1 MAIKRVVNTEFW
13 IDDKVVDLF
22 SPEDKYFMLY
32 LLTNPHTTQLGIY
45 KLNAKVAAFELGY
58 SVEAVKTLL
67 ERFENKYG
75 LIRYSNETQEVAVKN
90 YLKHSVIKGGK
101 PVLDLLNKELSQVK
115 NTKLIGYVFDQLKGK
130 KNLNASVSQFVNTI
144 VLNDYENE
152 NDNEND
158 NENEESYHESYHESS
173 ATNPRKRKT
182 EVTRHK
188 YGTYQNVL
196 LSDED
201 LDKLKKEFSADWE
214 SRIERLSE
222 YIASTGKKYKNH
234 LATIRSWARND
245 KSKQA
250 EKRERPRQDDLDDLF

>member
-90 YLKHSVIKGGK
+90 YLKHS
-101 PVLDLLNKELSQVK
+101 LFLLVYS
-115 NTKLIGYVFDQLKGK
+115 I
-130 KNLNASVSQFVNTI
+130 
-144 VLNDYENE
+144 
-152 NDNEND
+152 
-158 NENEESYHESYHESS
+158 
-173 ATNPRKRKT
+173 P
-182 EVTRHK
+182 
-188 YGTYQNVL
+188 
-196 LSDED
+196 
-201 LDKLKKEFSADWE
+201 
-214 SRIERLSE
+214 
-222 YIASTGKKYKNH
+222 
-234 LATIRSWARND
+234 
-245 KSKQA
+245 
-250 EKRERPRQDDLDDLF
+250 